1 MLNIVVLI
9 KQVVDVELNIRVKND
24 ALVEEGLNYV
34 ISGWDE
40 IAIEAALQIV
50 ESVGE
55 GTITLISIGPER
67 VADALRSGLAM
78 GADKAIHVL
87 DAASEGSDSFA
98 YAKAF
103 AAIVQ
108 QMDCVLLIGGKQA
121 QDSDAGLTMSM
132 LAEFLDLPQV
142 TNVSQLVS
150 LSPDRFTL
158 HRRGDHG
165 SEVIELTLP
174 AVLTVN
180 DSLFEARM
188 PTLRGRM
195 MAKKKPIETVTLA
208 DMGVETCLV
217 GKTGRRTVVNRLIQ
231 AETREAGQLFEG
243 DEETTTK
250 QVLELLSKNEIGQ
263 ETLFS

>member
-1 MLNIVVLI
+1 MDIVVLI

-40 IAIEAALQIV
+40 IAIETALQIV
-50 ESVGE
+50 ESVGK

-108 QMDCVLLIGGKQA
+108 RMDCDLLIGGKQA
-121 QDSDAGLTMSM
+121 QDTDAGLTMSM

-142 TNVSQLVS
+142 TNVSQLIS
-150 LSPDRFTL
+150 LGPDRFTL

-195 MAKKKPIETVTLA
+195 MAKKKPIETVTLT
-208 DMGVETCLV
+208 DMGVEPNLV
-217 GKTGRRTVVNRLIQ
+217 GKTGRQTAVNRLIKP
-231 AETREAGQLFEG
+231 ETRESGQLFEG
-243 DEETTTK
+243 DEETSTK